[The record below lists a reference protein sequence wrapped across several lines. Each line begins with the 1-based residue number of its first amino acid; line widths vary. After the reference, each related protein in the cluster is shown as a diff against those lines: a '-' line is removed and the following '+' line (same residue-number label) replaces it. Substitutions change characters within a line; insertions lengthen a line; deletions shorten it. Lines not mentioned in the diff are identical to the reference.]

1 MNKKLILTLALG
13 AACVAVAEPKKPE
26 LVPVPDP
33 ADYWK
38 VTKYCDDR
46 GRAYLLETDR
56 ILALLDAAMKVE
68 DNRKFPDR
76 IFKLRER
83 VERIKLITGKDK
95 DLKAATDR
103 YLAAI
108 TAEDPQYAKEEDR
121 RAEYAV
127 HQLRHLSMIR
137 HGGNEQLP
145 VFVDPRPQMKAIR
158 DRLPANERVQNEYV
172 EQTINYMMRMYGPH
186 GWGDDGMD
194 WLDESCSF
202 EAQVRFLQGEIASHR
217 GVCADFAA
225 DCLARAYERLEQHD
239 LAEKT
244 YRELVASTNLKTS
257 CYAQMNFGKYWERR
271 AKRFYSPSWAPF
283 LKNAVACFSEL
294 YKHEK
299 ETHCWPHLTA
309 FRDWIVVDAME
320 LKDYALVE
328 KTLDLRTDKNGVRK
342 DELYFWY
349 KGLVAW
355 AREDLDGTI
364 EYLSQFPVAK
374 VNKDNFAQYA
384 NLARAYDLK
393 GDYAKELEVVEL
405 LQKKGSGSWK
415 DYYAYV
421 AENLKAKMA
430 K

>member
-1 MNKKLILTLALG
+1 MKQMILTVVILA
-13 AACVAVAEPKKPE
+13 AALAAHADGKNAI
-26 LVPVPDP
+26 VPVPD
-33 ADYWK
+33 ATDYWK
-38 VTKYCDDR
+38 VTKYCEDA
-46 GRAYLLETDR
+46 GRAYLLETGR
-56 ILALLDAAMKVE
+56 VLSLLDAAMRVE
-68 DNRKFPDR
+68 ENGKFPDR

-83 VERIKLITGKDK
+83 IARIKLITGKDK

-103 YLAAI
+103 YLAVIA
-108 TAEDPQYAKEEDR
+108 ADDPQFAKDEQKQ
-121 RAEYAV
+121 AEYAV
-127 HQLRHLSMIR
+127 AQLRFLAMVR

-158 DRLPANERVQNEYV
+158 DRLVTNERVQNEYV
-172 EQTINYMMRMYGPH
+172 EQTISYMTRMYGPH

-202 EAQVRFLQGEIASHR
+202 EAQVEFLRGELAR
-217 GVCADFAA
+217 PGAPGADFAK
-225 DCLARAYERLEQHD
+225 DCLARAYERLEQFD

-271 AKRFYSPSWAPF
+271 AKRFYSPSWKPF
-283 LKNAVACFSEL
+283 LKNAVVCFSEL
-294 YKHEK
+294 YKHER

-328 KTLDLRTDKNGVRK
+328 KTLDLRTDKNGIRK

-349 KGLVAW
+349 KGQVAW

-364 EYLSQFPVAK
+364 EYLSQYPVAK

-393 GDYAKELEVVEL
+393 GEYEKELAVVEVL
-405 LQKKGSGSWK
+405 RKKGTGSWK

-421 AENLKAKMA
+421 ADNLKKKME

>member
-26 LVPVPDP
+26 IVPVPDP
-33 ADYWK
+33 TDYWK
-38 VTKYCDDR
+38 VTKYCESM

-68 DNRKFPDR
+68 ENRKFPDR

-103 YLAAI
+103 YMKAI
-108 TAEDPQYAKEEDR
+108 TAEDPQYAKDEGR

-127 HQLRHLSMIR
+127 HQLRHLAMIR

-158 DRLPANERVQNEYV
+158 DRLAANDRVQKEYV
-172 EQTINYMMRMYGPH
+172 EQTINYMQRMYGPH

-194 WLDESCSF
+194 WLDESCSV
-202 EAQVRFLQGEIASHR
+202 EAQLRFLEGELKNPKTVDR
-217 GVCADFAA
+217 DFVMNYMAG
-225 DCLARAYERLEQHD
+225 CHERLEQY
-239 LAEKT
+239 AKVEEIYKG
-244 YRELVASTNLKTS
+244 LVASTNLRTS

-299 ETHCWPHLTA
+299 ETHSWPHPTA

-328 KTLDLRTDKNGVRK
+328 KTLDLRTDKNGIRK
-342 DELYFWY
+342 DDIYFWY
-349 KGLVAW
+349 KGQVAW

-374 VNKDNFAQYA
+374 VSRDNFGQYA

-393 GDYAKELEVVEL
+393 GEYAKELEVVEL
-405 LQKKGSGSWK
+405 LSKKGSGSWK